1 MDLFL
6 GFGAGLLT
14 LINPCVLPV
23 LPIVLAS
30 ATQSSAYGP
39 LTLASGMSI
48 AFVTLGM
55 VVVTLG
61 SSIGLSEGLMSQIGA
76 GFMVAFG
83 LVLLIPK
90 LNSQF
95 AFATGSLA
103 AGADQQIDQLPHADL
118 KGTFLGG
125 ILLGAVWS
133 PCIGP
138 TLGGA
143 ISLASQGE
151 SLIYASLIMTSFA
164 LGVSAVILGL
174 GYGTREAIRARQSW
188 LQPLA
193 ERSKPIMGWVLV
205 AVGLSV
211 LFGLHHRIEAWLI
224 QVLPY
229 WLQDLSVAL

>member
-23 LPIVLAS
+23 LPLVLAS

-39 LTLASGMSI
+39 LALAGGMSI

-55 VVVTLG
+55 TVITLG

-76 GFMVAFG
+76 GLMVTFG

-90 LNSQF
+90 FNSQF
-95 AFATGSLA
+95 ALATGSLA
-103 AGADQQIDQLPHADL
+103 AGADQQIGQLPQSGL

-151 SLIYASLIMTSFA
+151 SLVYASLVMTSFA
-164 LGVSAVILGL
+164 LGVSAVIVAL
-174 GYGTREAIRARQSW
+174 GYGTREAIRTRQSW
-188 LQPLA
+188 MQPLA

-205 AVGLSV
+205 VVGLSV
-211 LFGLHHRIEAWLI
+211 LFGLHHMIEAWLV